1 MNLKNIR
8 LFHNFQ
14 HRSSQ
19 EKLSSTLHSSTDI
32 NEFTNNNSTV
42 YESHNA
48 ADNNFLDMFE
58 SDIKKH
64 WGI

>member
-8 LFHNFQ
+8 LFYN
-14 HRSSQ
+14 SQ
-19 EKLSSTLHSSTDI
+19 SRLSKEKLSPTLHNLTI
-32 NEFTNNNSTV
+32 NELTNNNSTV
-42 YESHNA
+42 NESYNV

>member
-8 LFHNFQ
+8 LFYN
-14 HRSSQ
+14 SQ
-19 EKLSSTLHSSTDI
+19 SRLSKEKLSPTLHNLTI
-32 NEFTNNNSTV
+32 NELTNNNSTV
-42 YESHNA
+42 NESYNV
-48 ADNNFLDMFE
+48 ADNNFLVMFE

>member
-8 LFHNFQ
+8 LFYN
-14 HRSSQ
+14 SQ
-19 EKLSSTLHSSTDI
+19 SRLSKEKLSPTLHNSTI
-32 NEFTNNNSTV
+32 KELTNNNSTV
-42 YESHNA
+42 YKSHNA
-48 ADNNFLDMFE
+48 ADNNFLVMFE